1 MEGSIM
7 DMNTYYDGIIEEA
20 LEGFK
25 QANHTDQVE
34 QKIYE
39 VPAATWEINVVRG
52 KVLEKATISRV
63 TLDTKHP
70 VTGEDTHFNALQS
83 KVYPLNP
90 KIPVLIFIIEHMVSG
105 DKTFFSGMMDV
116 IPAVPIEDDLRFL
129 GAEMKKV
136 AEKHGEDYE
145 ALRQKGAA
153 IFKLEQW
160 EKPINAGVGIH
171 NPTEKER
178 VDMIKE
184 EGQVWLRSYLN
195 VVEKRVHEPYTD
207 EDVNR
212 MNSVRARILEYYY
225 LGDISLPEAM
235 KLGIPLEA
243 INLML
248 IAPTLHY

>member
-1 MEGSIM
+1 M
-7 DMNTYYDGIIEEA
+7 DMDKYYDGVIEEA

-25 QANHTDQVE
+25 RLNNTDQVE
-34 QKIYE
+34 QKVFK
-39 VPAATWEINVVRG
+39 VPVANWEINVVRG

-63 TLDTKHP
+63 KLETKHP
-70 VTGEDTHFNALQS
+70 VTGEDTRFNALQA

-116 IPAVPIEDDLRFL
+116 IPAVPIEEDLRFL

-136 AEKHGEDYE
+136 AEKYGEDYE
-145 ALRQKGAA
+145 ALREKGAK

-178 VDMIKE
+178 VEMIKE
-184 EGQVWLRSYLN
+184 EGQVWLRSYLS
-195 VVEKRVHEPYTD
+195 VVEKRINETYTD
-207 EDVNR
+207 EDVEL

-225 LGDISLPEAM
+225 LGDISLPEAI
-235 KLGIPLEA
+235 KIGIPLEA

-248 IAPTLHY
+248 IAPTIHY